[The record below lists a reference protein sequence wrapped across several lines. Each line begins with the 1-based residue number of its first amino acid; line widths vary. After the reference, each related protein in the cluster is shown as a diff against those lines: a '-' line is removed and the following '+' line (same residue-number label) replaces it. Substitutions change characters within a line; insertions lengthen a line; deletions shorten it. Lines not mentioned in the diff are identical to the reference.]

1 MVSAVSVRESSRMK
15 LIVILLLSVVSLA
28 KVSATPL
35 DSLRLETINGKQF
48 IIHQVDPKET
58 LYSISRRYKVTV
70 AALVENNPKADAGL
84 SVGQE
89 LKIPY
94 IGKAK
99 PEKPTLTHKVAAKE
113 TLYSIARQYGISV
126 DDLKNWNN
134 LKDNALDIGMEL
146 LVKKPAKTPDPV
158 KLVDPVKVTETKS
171 LKGTHTVVAKETLF
185 SISKMYGA
193 SLQQLKTWNNLTS
206 DEVKPGQ
213 ILYVL
218 PPLNSETTTTT
229 TVTPPVTQEVKPSV
243 ETVKPSVE
251 VIKPQPEV
259 VKPVVETTKPQPEP
273 VKPVVQEI
281 KISENVV
288 GSDEIH
294 ETGVAS
300 LIDGTDGNR
309 KYLAQHKTAKAGTIM
324 KVRSEATKREV
335 FVRVIGPLTTDD
347 GSIIKI
353 SKSAYDRIGAS
364 DAKFNVELIYY
375 K

>member
-1 MVSAVSVRESSRMK
+1 MVSVVKWKKSSGVKFGLM
-15 LIVILLLSVVSLA
+15 LLLSAISLI
-28 KVSATPL
+28 KVSASPL

-48 IIHQVDPKET
+48 IVHQVDPKET

-70 AALVENNPKADAGL
+70 AILVENNPKADAGL

-94 IGKAK
+94 AGKAK
-99 PEKPTLTHKVAAKE
+99 PEKENLTHKVVAKE
-113 TLYSIARQYGISV
+113 TLFSIAKQYGVSV
-126 DDLKNWNN
+126 DDLKKWNN
-134 LKDNALDIGMEL
+134 LKDNSLDIGAEL
-146 LVKKPAKTPDPV
+146 LVKKPAKTPEPV

-185 SISKMYGA
+185 SISRMYGA
-193 SLQQLKTWNNLTS
+193 SLQQLRTWNNLTT

-218 PPLNSETTTTT
+218 PPLNTETTTT
-229 TVTPPVTQEVKPSV
+229 VVAPVTTEVKPSV
-243 ETVKPSVE
+243 EIVKPSE
-251 VIKPQPEV
+251 VNKPQPEV

-273 VKPVVQEI
+273 VKPVVPEI
-281 KISENVV
+281 KISENIV

-294 ETGVAS
+294 ESGTAT
-300 LIDGTDGNR
+300 LIEGTDGNR

-324 KVRSEATKREV
+324 KVRNEATKREV

>member
-1 MVSAVSVRESSRMK
+1 MK
-15 LIVILLLSVVSLA
+15 TFIVLLFLTVGLA
-28 KVSATPL
+28 KVSATPI

-70 AALVENNPKADAGL
+70 AVLVENNPKSDGGL

-89 LKIPY
+89 LKIPFS
-94 IGKAK
+94 GKVK
-99 PEKPTLTHKVAAKE
+99 PEKESLTHKVVAKE
-113 TLYSIARQYGISV
+113 TLFSIAKQYGVSV
-126 DDLKNWNN
+126 DDLKKWNN
-134 LKDNALDIGMEL
+134 LKDNSLDIGAEL
-146 LVKKPAKTPDPV
+146 VVKRPAKTPDPV
-158 KLVDPVKVTETKS
+158 KFADPVKVTETKS

-193 SLQQLKTWNNLTS
+193 TLQQLRTWNNLAS

-229 TVTPPVTQEVKPSV
+229 IITTPNPPEVKP
-243 ETVKPSVE
+243 TV
-251 VIKPQPEV
+251 EV
-259 VKPVVETTKPQPEP
+259 VKPPVEITKPVNETI
-273 VKPVVQEI
+273 KPVVQEI

-294 ETGVAS
+294 ENGQAT
-300 LIDGTDGNR
+300 LIEGTDGNR

-324 KVRSEATKREV
+324 KVRNEATKREV
-335 FVRVIGPLTTDD
+335 FVRVIGPLTSDD